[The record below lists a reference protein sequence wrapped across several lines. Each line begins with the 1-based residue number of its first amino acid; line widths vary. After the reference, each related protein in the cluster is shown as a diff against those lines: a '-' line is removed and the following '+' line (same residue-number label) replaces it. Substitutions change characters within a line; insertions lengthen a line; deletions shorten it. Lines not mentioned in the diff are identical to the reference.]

1 VAQTRDPQPGPGRPT
16 TCEIRLRGHLGQEWA
31 DWFEGLT
38 VTLEDG
44 GDTLLSGPVADQ
56 AALFGLLKKLRDLGV
71 ALLSI
76 TWAREGQRAPHPQ
89 SAATCNPTRSNT
101 NEGDGL

>member
-1 VAQTRDPQPGPGRPT
+1 MTQIDAPHSGQGRPAVYQ
-16 TCEIRLRGHLGQEWA
+16 IRVRGHLGQEWA

-76 TWAREGQRAPHPQ
+76 TWARSGTASPASAICCNLRPHEEQ
-89 SAATCNPTRSNT
+89 HQ
-101 NEGDGL
+101 